1 MKQRHLIQIL
11 AVFAVSLMALG
22 SVHAKPNQGEQ
33 RGRIKAMMKAIK
45 AAGVERPVLR
55 DIRQTLRKT
64 RRSMVDLKGAIEN
77 AKIDLQELLE
87 ADEVNRDAVM
97 KGIDR
102 VAIAKANIQKKR
114 VGTMLDIQA
123 KLTPEQRS
131 KVKAMMQSFKGKR
144 GNKRRHRRQT
154 QDD

>member
-11 AVFAVSLMALG
+11 AVFAVSLMELG
-22 SVHAKPNQGEQ
+22 SVHAKPNKGEQ

-55 DIRQTLRKT
+55 EIRQTMRAT
-64 RRSMVDLKGAIEN
+64 RRSMVALKAATEN

-102 VAIAKANIQKKR
+102 VAAAKANIQKKR

-123 KLTPEQRS
+123 KLTPDQRT
-131 KVKAMMQSFKGKR
+131 KVKTMMNEFRSRR
-144 GNKRRHRRQT
+144 GDKRRLRRPT
-154 QDD
+154 QED

>member
-22 SVHAKPNQGEQ
+22 SVHAKPNKGEQ
-33 RGRIKAMMKAIK
+33 RGRVKAMMKAIK

-55 DIRQTLRKT
+55 EIRQTMRATRK
-64 RRSMVDLKGAIEN
+64 SMVELKAATEN

-87 ADEVNRDAVM
+87 ADEGNRDAVM

-102 VAIAKANIQKKR
+102 VAAAKASIQKKR
-114 VGTMLDIQA
+114 VGVMLDVQA
-123 KLTPEQRS
+123 KLTPEQRT
-131 KVKAMMQSFKGKR
+131 KVKAMMKEFKGSR
-144 GNKRRHRRQT
+144 GDQRRHRRRT

>member
-1 MKQRHLIQIL
+1 MKQRHLIQII
-11 AVFAVSLMALG
+11 AIFAVSLMALG
-22 SVHAKPNQGEQ
+22 SVHAKLNKGEQ
-33 RGRIKAMMKAIK
+33 RGRIKAMMKGIK

-64 RRSMVDLKGAIEN
+64 RRSMVDLKAAIEN

-102 VAIAKANIQKKR
+102 VAAAKANIQKKR

-144 GNKRRHRRQT
+144 GNKRPHRRQT